1 MQGGK
6 QMKKKIT
13 RVLFSLGMAMSLF
26 ATQIGGALIVEAS
39 AQDDINFEFIMDDG
53 NSIDGED
60 GTEISGETGVEDSN
74 SEDNEEP
81 LKMEADG
88 DTGPEIEFG
97 DSDSNNGSVFQ
108 SDSEIEIEEN
118 SDTDAFDAGEKD
130 AIEMYASYNSNW
142 RYWNQC
148 QSDDYYMRKWGCAV
162 VAQAKL
168 LYETGVDR
176 SSTFNPDSF
185 FVWERNNGYAEETT
199 YQLKTGYAPTAYASQ
214 KGKNL
219 EYLGNWNSDAN
230 QLWFNINA
238 GYYTIVKV
246 PGHYVYLDNEK
257 SKATGQLYC
266 DDSSDSTPFNSPQPL
281 SRYSSWLSCY
291 VYRSNGNGGGAVDSG
306 ISTSWSEW
314 EDNVTETN
322 ACIFGKID
330 VSQRV
335 QFTGAGVSIWDD
347 AGNLIHQSSEGT
359 SVNYNYMQISYNL
372 QTELGVTLSPGRN
385 YTYQMFADFGGQR
398 YYGNKKTFKTA
409 GQSNKVPIG
418 NVDIIEGRD
427 EAVYVRGWAFDP
439 DTVNSSLSIDIYIGG
454 EFVQRITADQ
464 ERTDVE
470 KAFGG
475 VGNFHGF
482 DAVINTKKTGN
493 QTVDVWALDTNP
505 QGQNIK
511 IGSGNADIT
520 IDTEIPEV
528 KVNFAYVGDGIISY
542 EIEVS
547 DKSKT
552 KVKFINDSVVYPH
565 TIYETDYSMQKIHRF
580 TFDTQE
586 ITRKST
592 YDLWCLKLIV
602 EDESGNKNE
611 IRGMNWTDVYDMTKV
626 QRIVLLK
633 GGNNYL
639 LDELSPKEEQPYY
652 ITYAVKSDIAKVENY
667 EIIPNSVG
675 VTWLASLNIK
685 TGKIRASWGKL
696 IEVVDKEQV
705 YLNKEYAELYTV
717 GDTVQLA
724 ADVTPINVTD
734 KSVTWSSSDEKIATV
749 SKNGLVTA
757 KGEGCVDIIATSK
770 INNVQAVCRVNI
782 KDTQQRS
789 NGGTVN
795 APTVKVPTGSLNL
808 NSILLK
814 ERQKTNVLKVSGL
827 ATGDYI
833 KSYSSSNK
841 KVFTVSSGG
850 KITAKKKGTAT
861 LTVTLASGKQLK
873 AKVKVQKGT
882 VKISKISVKERSV
895 SLKKGKKYQIKASV
909 SPLTSQEKVIYSTSN
924 KKIAT
929 VDKKGKVV
937 AKKKGKAVI
946 TVKSGKKKIKVKITV
961 K

>member
-1 MQGGK
+1 
-6 QMKKKIT
+6 MKKKIT
-13 RVLFSLGMAMSLF
+13 RVFFSLGMAMSLF

-88 DTGPEIEFG
+88 DTDPEIEFG

-130 AIEMYASYNSNW
+130 AIEMYALYAGDY
-142 RYWNQC
+142 RYWSQG
-148 QSDDYYMRKWGCAV
+148 QSDYSGMINAGCWI

-176 SSTFNPDSF
+176 GAAFNPD
-185 FVWERNNGYAEETT
+185 VLYKWELANSYIQSNCYQKGDGGVPPVTYA
-199 YQLKTGYAPTAYASQ
+199 KQ
-214 KGKNL
+214 KGKDL
-219 EYLGNWNSDAN
+219 EYLGYWTAN
-230 QLWFNINA
+230 VDQFWFNINA
-238 GYYTIVKV
+238 GYYTIIKV
-246 PGHYVYLDNEK
+246 PGHYIYLDNKK
-257 SKATGQLYC
+257 SKETGKLYC
-266 DDSSDSTPFNSPQPL
+266 DDSSSDNYYKGPLLLSSKYNSFEG
-281 SRYSSWLSCY
+281 CY

-322 ACIFGKID
+322 ACIYGKID

-454 EFVQRITADQ
+454 EFIQRITADQ
-464 ERTDVE
+464 ERPDVE
-470 KAFGG
+470 KAFRG

-528 KVNFAYVGDGIISY
+528 KVSFDYVGDGIISY

-552 KVKFINDSVVYPH
+552 KVKFINDSVVYPY

-705 YLNKEYAELYTV
+705 CLNKEYAELHTI
-717 GDTVQLA
+717 GDSVQLT
-724 ADVTPINVTD
+724 ADVTPINVTN

-749 SKNGLVTA
+749 SQDGLVTA
-757 KGEGCVDIIATSK
+757 KGEGSVDIIATSK

-782 KDTQQRS
+782 KDTQQRP
-789 NGGTVN
+789 NGEMVN

-841 KVFTVSSGG
+841 KVFTVSYGG

-882 VKISKISVKERSV
+882 VKTSKISVKERSV

-909 SPLTSQEKVIYSTSN
+909 TPLTSQEKVTYSTSN

-946 TVKSGKKKIKVKITV
+946 TVKSGKKKTTVKITV